1 MTDIASARVPTSFWI
16 ISGLSLVWNAFGGI
30 DYTMTRMRNMDY
42 LSQAGDPQAML
53 VWIDSFPIWVQILWP
68 VGVWGSL
75 LGSVLLLLRSRHAAT
90 AFLVSLAGAAGSFA
104 YQFSA
109 PAPAALDTAANKV
122 IPLVI
127 VAIVIFLWWFARR
140 ASAQGILK

>member
-1 MTDIASARVPTSFWI
+1 MTDIASAKAPTSFWI

-30 DYTMTRMRNMDY
+30 DYTMTRMRNLDY
-42 LSQAGDPQAML
+42 LSQAGDPQVL
-53 VWIDSFPIWVQILWP
+53 LTWIDSFPIWAQILWP
-68 VGVWGSL
+68 LGVWGSL

-90 AFLVSLAGAAGSFA
+90 AFLVSLGGAIGSFA
-104 YQFSA
+104 YQFSTQ
-109 PAPAALDTAANKV
+109 APAALDTAANKV

-140 ASAQGILK
+140 TTVQGILK